1 MPRKIFISAGHT
13 NVPGADEGAS
23 SGEYVEGK
31 LTVDFRNCLVKDL
44 ISIGITPITDLD
56 SNALA
61 ATLAFIK
68 GKFGDKDIL
77 LDIHFN
83 AGGGTG
89 VEVIIPDVASVFEK
103 QIAQRI
109 ADSINTITG
118 LKKRNGGVKTESD
131 TARKRLGWMRPNS
144 ENILIEMCFIDNKTD
159 MMVYELNK
167 YRISKEIAKI
177 LSDFSKI

>member
-1 MPRKIFISAGHT
+1 MARKIFISAGHT
-13 NVPGADEGAS
+13 NVKGQDEGAVF
-23 SGEYVEGK
+23 GKYVEGE
-31 LTVDFRNCLVKDL
+31 LTVDFRNILVKDL
-44 ISIGITPITDLD
+44 IVLGVTPSTDVD
-56 SNALA
+56 SNALS

-68 GKFGDKDIL
+68 GKFGAADIL

-83 AGGGTG
+83 AGGGSG
-89 VEVIIPDVASVFEK
+89 VEVIIPNNSSSFEK
-103 QIAQRI
+103 QLAQRI

-118 LKKRNGGVKTESD
+118 LKKRAGGVKPESD

-177 LSDFSKI
+177 LSDFSKL